1 MQSYVPPI
9 DDYHFLLTEVL
20 GFDQA
25 MADLGK
31 EVDAELA
38 TAVLNEAGRM
48 CADRLYPLNREGDEQ
63 GSRLVDG
70 AVLTPNGF
78 ADAYRDFAQ
87 AGWTSL
93 SADPAYGG
101 QGLPFILQLW
111 LDEMISATNL
121 SFGLFP
127 GLSRGACEAIA
138 AHADERLK
146 ALYLEP
152 LIDGRWTGAM
162 ALTES
167 DAGTDLALLKTRA
180 VPNGDGSHA
189 VTGTKIFIS
198 SGDHDFG
205 GNIVHLVLARL
216 PDAPPGVK
224 GISLFLVPKF
234 LPDAAGGFTLR
245 NSMSVGALEK
255 KMGIHAQPT
264 CVMNYDGATGWIVGE
279 PHRGLAAMFT
289 MMNAERLMVGI
300 QGLGIAGGAY
310 QQAAGYARERL
321 QGRGADGGPGPVA
334 IIEHADVRRML
345 LSVRAFV
352 EAGRALAGWTALQ
365 LDRAHGHPD
374 AGERAK
380 ADGLVALLTPV
391 IKAGFTDFGFESA
404 VQAQQ
409 VFGGHGYIRE
419 WGMEQF
425 VRDAR
430 IAQIYEGTNG
440 VQAMDLVGRKLPLAG
455 GAVVESLF
463 ALIDDDLGRAPGLP
477 IAERTGQALALLR
490 RATASLQGAAADAAG
505 AAAVDYLRLFAL
517 VTMGWMWTRM
527 ATAATG
533 KDTTLHGAKLAVA
546 DFFAQRMLPRSMVWP
561 PASKPA
567 RTRSWRY
574 RPRRSDRPDYA
585 SPTRSSGTTI
595 GDGSSRS
602 IRALIP

>member
-1 MQSYVPPI
+1 MHSYVPPI
-9 DDYHFLLTEVL
+9 EDYRFLLREVL
-20 GFDQA
+20 GFDGA
-25 MADLGK
+25 MREIGKDVDADL
-31 EVDAELA
+31 AA
-38 TAVLNEAGRM
+38 TVLEEAGRM
-48 CADRLYPLNREGDEQ
+48 CAERLYPLNREGDEQ
-63 GSRLVDG
+63 GSRLIDG
-70 AVLTPNGF
+70 VVHTPAGF
-78 ADAYRDFAQ
+78 AGAWRDFAA

-111 LDEMISATNL
+111 LDEMLSATNL

-127 GLSRGACEAIA
+127 GLTRGACEAIA
-138 AHADERLK
+138 AHASEELK
-146 ALYLEP
+146 ATYLPPMVSGE
-152 LIDGRWTGAM
+152 WTGAM

-167 DAGTDLALLKTRA
+167 GAGTDLALLKTRA
-180 VPNGDGSHA
+180 EPAGDGRYA

-216 PDAPPGVK
+216 PDAPAGVK

-234 LPDAAGGFTLR
+234 LPDAEGAFTVR
-245 NSMSVGALEK
+245 NAMSVGALEK

-264 CVMNYDGATGWIVGE
+264 CVMNYDGALGWLVGE

-300 QGLGIAGGAY
+300 QGLGIAGAAY
-310 QQAAGYARERL
+310 QQAAGYAKERL
-321 QGRGADGGPGPVA
+321 QGRSADGARGPVS

-345 LSVRAFV
+345 LQIRAFV

-365 LDRAHGHPD
+365 LDRAHSHPD
-374 AGERAK
+374 AAERQK
-380 ADGLVALLTPV
+380 ADALVALLTPV
-391 IKAGFTDFGFESA
+391 VKAGFTDFGFESA

-419 WGMEQF
+419 WGMEQY

-455 GAVVESLF
+455 GAVVTGFF
-463 ALIDDDLGRAPGLP
+463 ALIEQDLEAAAVVPGAALV
-477 IAERTGQALALLR
+477 ADRTREALDLLR
-490 RATASLQGAAADAAG
+490 GVTEGLKGVGIDASG

-517 VTMGWMWTRM
+517 VSMGWMWARM
-527 ATAATG
+527 AAAATKEAG
-533 KDTTLHGAKLAVA
+533 PFHDAKRMVA
-546 DFFAQRMLPRSMVWP
+546 DFFAQRMLPQARGLAASIAGGEAAIMAL
-561 PASKPA
+561 PADA
-567 RTRSWRY
+567 F
-574 RPRRSDRPDYA
+574 
-585 SPTRSSGTTI
+585 
-595 GDGSSRS
+595 
-602 IRALIP
+602 

>member
-1 MQSYVPPI
+1 MQSYAPPI
-9 DDYHFLLTEVL
+9 DDYRFLLNDVL

-25 MADLGK
+25 MAELGK
-31 EVDAELA
+31 EVDADLA
-38 TAVLNEAGRM
+38 VAVLEEAGKV
-48 CADRLYPLNREGDEQ
+48 CAERLQPLNREGDEQ

-70 AVLTPNGF
+70 AVQTPDGF
-78 ADAYRDFAQ
+78 AQAYRDFAEG
-87 AGWTSL
+87 GWTSL
-93 SADPAYGG
+93 SADPAHGG
-101 QGLPFILQLW
+101 QGLPFVLQLW
-111 LDEMISATNL
+111 FDEMMSATNL

-138 AHADERLK
+138 AHASDELK
-146 ALYLEP
+146 AAYLEP
-152 LIDGRWTGAM
+152 LVSGEWTGAM

-167 DAGTDLALLKTRA
+167 GAGTDLALLKTRA
-180 VPNGDGSHA
+180 TPKGDGSYA
-189 VTGTKIFIS
+189 VAGTKIFIS

-234 LPDAAGGFTLR
+234 LPDADGGFTVR
-245 NSMSVGALEK
+245 NAMSVGSLEK

-264 CVMNYDGATGWIVGE
+264 CVMHYDDATGWLVGE
-279 PHRGLAAMFT
+279 AHRGLAAMFT

-310 QQAAGYARERL
+310 QQAVAYARDRL
-321 QGRGADGGPGPVA
+321 QGRSADGARGPVA

-345 LSVRAFV
+345 LNVRAFV

-365 LDRAHGHPD
+365 LDRAKAHAD
-374 AGERAK
+374 AGERGQ
-380 ADGLVALLTPV
+380 ADALVALLTPV
-391 IKAGFTDFGFESA
+391 IKAAFTDYGFECA

-440 VQAMDLVGRKLPLAG
+440 VQAMDLVGRKLPMAG
-455 GAVVESLF
+455 GAVVEGF
-463 ALIDDDLGRAPGLP
+463 FDG
-477 IAERTGQALALLR
+477 IAADVAAAGDRVIAVRTGEALALLR
-490 RATASLQGAAADAAG
+490 EATVALRGADVDATG

-517 VTMGWMWTRM
+517 VAMGWMWTRM
-527 ATAATG
+527 AVAAGSGETA
-533 KDTTLHGAKLAVA
+533 LHQGKLAVVDYYA
-546 DFFAQRMLPRSMVWP
+546 RRVLPQ
-561 PASKPA
+561 ASGLA
-567 RTRSWRY
+567 
-574 RPRRSDRPDYA
+574 A
-585 SPTRSSGTTI
+585 SIAAGEGAI
-595 GDGSSRS
+595 M
-602 IRALIP
+602 ALAAEAF

>member
-1 MQSYVPPI
+1 MQSYAPPI
-9 DDYHFLLTEVL
+9 DDYRFLLNDVL

-25 MADLGK
+25 MAELGK
-31 EVDAELA
+31 EVDADLA
-38 TAVLNEAGRM
+38 VAVLEEAGKV
-48 CADRLYPLNREGDEQ
+48 CAERLQPLNREGDEQ

-70 AVLTPNGF
+70 AVQTPDGF
-78 ADAYRDFAQ
+78 AQAYRDFAEG
-87 AGWTSL
+87 GWTSL
-93 SADPAYGG
+93 SADPAHGG
-101 QGLPFILQLW
+101 QGLPFVLQLW
-111 LDEMISATNL
+111 FDEMMSATNL

-138 AHADERLK
+138 AHASDELK
-146 ALYLEP
+146 ATYLEP
-152 LIDGRWTGAM
+152 LVSGEWTGAM

-167 DAGTDLALLKTRA
+167 GAGTDLALLKTRA
-180 VPNGDGSHA
+180 TPKGDGSYA
-189 VTGTKIFIS
+189 VAGTKIFIS

-234 LPDAAGGFTLR
+234 LPDADGGFTVR
-245 NSMSVGALEK
+245 NAMSVGSLEK

-264 CVMNYDGATGWIVGE
+264 CVMHYDDATGWLVGE
-279 PHRGLAAMFT
+279 AHRGLAAMFT

-310 QQAAGYARERL
+310 QQAVAYARDRL
-321 QGRGADGGPGPVA
+321 QGRSADGARGPVA

-345 LSVRAFV
+345 LNVRAFV

-365 LDRAHGHPD
+365 LDRAKAHAD
-374 AGERAK
+374 AGEREQ
-380 ADGLVALLTPV
+380 ADALVALVPTV
-391 IKAGFTDFGFESA
+391 IKAAFTDYGFECA

-440 VQAMDLVGRKLPLAG
+440 VQAMDLVGRKLPMAG
-455 GAVVESLF
+455 GAVVEGF
-463 ALIDDDLGRAPGLP
+463 FDG
-477 IAERTGQALALLR
+477 IAADVAAAGDRVIAVRTGEALALLR
-490 RATASLQGAAADAAG
+490 EATVALRGADVDATG

-517 VTMGWMWTRM
+517 VAMGWMWTRM
-527 ATAATG
+527 AVAAGSGETA
-533 KDTTLHGAKLAVA
+533 LHQGKLAVA
-546 DFFAQRMLPRSMVWP
+546 DYYARRVLPQ
-561 PASKPA
+561 ASGLA
-567 RTRSWRY
+567 
-574 RPRRSDRPDYA
+574 A
-585 SPTRSSGTTI
+585 SIAAGEGAI
-595 GDGSSRS
+595 M
-602 IRALIP
+602 ALAAEAF